1 MTKIQLINSIKYV
14 GSVVTGAI
22 ISHFSGSYLNA
33 AEIQKNQQSQAIID
47 HKTDQIL
54 KSVQNI
60 ESSLNTSA
68 DTANTLEDSIIIS
81 KEVSEKMDKNLND
94 LVSIGEQAQQLI
106 NSSKDIET
114 VGEYIAKMLTSA
126 DELQKVLNDWVKNN
140 GNNKFLP
147 DINIQQFYDYLDSLT
162 MVQELALLHMLFFIV
177 LLCCV
182 FTVLSI
188 FFGNE
193 IIKYFNLETKFTFLS
208 SFFKLR
214 AKLQRYYLLWNVF
227 MMFVICFIGIY
238 INLLLF
244 GSHY

>member
-22 ISHFSGSYLNA
+22 ISHFSVSYLNA

-114 VGEYIAKMLTSA
+114 VGEYIAKMLTQ
-126 DELQKVLNDWVKNN
+126 LMNFK
-140 GNNKFLP
+140 KF
-147 DINIQQFYDYLDSLT
+147 
-162 MVQELALLHMLFFIV
+162 
-177 LLCCV
+177 
-182 FTVLSI
+182 
-188 FFGNE
+188 
-193 IIKYFNLETKFTFLS
+193 
-208 SFFKLR
+208 
-214 AKLQRYYLLWNVF
+214 
-227 MMFVICFIGIY
+227 
-238 INLLLF
+238 
-244 GSHY
+244 